1 MTSREATAFLKAA
14 ERNEKNAAE
23 FLKTEAQIADLE
35 KQKETTLKAQVA
47 LVDIAKGDVNTTL
60 KVRNAVCKVKK

>member
-1 MTSREATAFLKAA
+1 FLKAA

-35 KQKETTLKAQVA
+35 KQKETTLQAQVA
-47 LVDIAKGDVNTTL
+47 LVDIAKGDVSTTL